1 MCYESARARACPS
14 SGRAGGGG
22 GTPGTGSYITNV
34 PWVNSS
40 VFNAL
45 TSACVCEHLSHEPHP
60 ASCNKTRV
68 MPRPSQREVV
78 SCKAAK
84 GAGTRGYNPK
94 NVPTRTPDLLGG
106 ACSNSSSQLQRT
118 YDKYLLFLKTDSSKR
133 SGVHPRDRFT
143 PWDVFRLCRLA
154 LRDAMLSEMFFD
166 RALD

>member
-1 MCYESARARACPS
+1 VWCVGVCV
-14 SGRAGGGG
+14 GGGG
-22 GTPGTGSYITNV
+22 GGGGGGGVGGGGGRTPGTGSYITNV

-118 YDKYLLFLKTDSSKR
+118 YDKYLLFLKTDSSKSSWGER
-133 SGVHPRDRFT
+133 ART
-143 PWDVFRLCRLA
+143 
-154 LRDAMLSEMFFD
+154 
-166 RALD
+166 RALNFKERTTSTCYF